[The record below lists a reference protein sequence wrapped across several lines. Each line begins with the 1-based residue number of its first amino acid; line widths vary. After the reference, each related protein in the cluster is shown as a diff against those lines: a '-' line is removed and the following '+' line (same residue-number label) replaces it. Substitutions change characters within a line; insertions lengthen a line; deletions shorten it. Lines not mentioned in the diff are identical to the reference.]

1 MKTTGIVRKIDELGR
16 IVLPKELRKN
26 LNIHTGDDFQI
37 SLENEKIIL
46 ERYSRLI
53 NIEKEIIKIVNIFK
67 EIYNYNIFIVYNN
80 KYIDSKENVPNNI
93 IEIIQQRK
101 LYVNESLSNLNIKEE
116 FKNGNLVINPI
127 VLDSDLLGAVIIIG
141 NDNIINIV
149 DTSKVLKE
157 LIKKKL

>member
-67 EIYNYNIFIVYNN
+67 EIYNYNIFVVYNN

-116 FKNGNLVINPI
+116 IKNGNLVINPI

-141 NDNIINIV
+141 DDNIINIV

>member
-26 LNIHTGDDFQI
+26 LNINTGDDFQI

-67 EIYNYNIFIVYNN
+67 EIYNYNIFVVYNN

-93 IEIIQQRK
+93 VEIIQQRK

-116 FKNGNLVINPI
+116 IKNGNLVINPI

-141 NDNIINIV
+141 DDNIINIV